1 MATRSNWVHT
11 RWPSPHPDRAAAALA
26 ELAEA
31 FRPAADRDWM
41 AAARC
46 RESGDDLHFPTAEP
60 GSPAFTAQ
68 VSAAKQD
75 CHACPVRTACL
86 AYALET
92 AEPHGIWGGMT
103 PRERRRLAERRPAA
117 APAVPVPPSA
127 TRSVNR
133 TA

>member
-11 RWPSPHPDRAAAALA
+11 RWPTRHPDRAAAAFD

-31 FRPAADRDWM
+31 FRPGTDRDWM
-41 AAARC
+41 ASARC

-60 GSPAFTAQ
+60 GSQAFTVQ
-68 VSAAKQD
+68 VSAAKQE
-75 CHACPVRTACL
+75 CHACPVRAECL

-92 AEPHGIWGGMT
+92 AEPHGIWGGTT
-103 PRERRRLAERRPAA
+103 PAERRRLATRPARRPAA
-117 APAVPVPPSA
+117 GTPSLAPS
-127 TRSVNR
+127 TTR